1 MNFVTV
7 WTFTE
12 VDWGFELPVSASE
25 NNRWQGSTDQT
36 VLDRVEIPL
45 WMWSRTSRELIE
57 WYPSVNSISHFSS
70 IVLILFIYFFLIFL
84 FCWKKEND
92 STKWH
97 RCSDRTENL
106 DDDGRF
112 GQLWQSGEC
121 DKNGGL
127 EEIKGNVRCG
137 YCIWRRTVRSLWLVQ
152 LGYSPVRGLWLVRYL
167 LLIFVQQ
174 KGFRGIGIH
183 HLCR

>member
-1 MNFVTV
+1 
-7 WTFTE
+7 
-12 VDWGFELPVSASE
+12 
-25 NNRWQGSTDQT
+25 
-36 VLDRVEIPL
+36 
-45 WMWSRTSRELIE
+45 MWSRTSRELIE

-70 IVLILFIYFFLIFL
+70 IVLILFIYLFFNFS

-152 LGYSPVRGLWLVRYL
+152 LGYSPGEGSDWSDISLINICTAERLQRKSLVSC
-167 LLIFVQQ
+167 VGWT
-174 KGFRGIGIH
+174 GFWHIGHVARNWSELDMHVEQNTWPHGDAII
-183 HLCR
+183 